1 MCGLLSTSA
10 TLLKFLKD
18 CTSQYN
24 FRFIFLSSNGNI
36 IKYDVSDDDDDDDD
50 VKNDVSDDDDDNG
63 DIVDDNDCDNVY
75 LSIPLLFYLS
85 TITMFSI
92 YHHIYIEGEEIV
104 ENIITCRNFPDTLR
118 LLFLLMIKIAIRATT
133 ATATTLTTTIDK
145 NNNKVDR

>member
-36 IKYDVSDDDDDDDD
+36 INDDASDDDDDDDDD
-50 VKNDVSDDDDDNG
+50 VKNDVSDDDDDNNG
-63 DIVDDNDCDNVY
+63 DIVDDNDCDNDD

-85 TITMFSI
+85 TIIMFSI
-92 YHHIYIEGEEIV
+92 YHHIYILKVRKLSRISSHV
-104 ENIITCRNFPDTLR
+104 ETFQ
-118 LLFLLMIKIAIRATT
+118 IR
-133 ATATTLTTTIDK
+133 
-145 NNNKVDR
+145 